1 MLEKVAI
8 KNKRAM
14 VEGYRVGVKT
24 GTARKIE
31 NGHYVNKYVAFT
43 AGIAPISDPR
53 YALVILINDPKAGQ
67 YYGGAVSAPVFSN
80 IMVMHYVRMVLR
92 QMQNQ
97 QKNSKTHCSLKRSK
111 T

>member
-31 NGHYVNKYVAFT
+31 NAT
-43 AGIAPISDPR
+43 MS
-53 YALVILINDPKAGQ
+53 INMWHLQ
-67 YYGGAVSAPVFSN
+67 GAVSHN
-80 IMVMHYVRMVLR
+80 
-92 QMQNQ
+92 
-97 QKNSKTHCSLKRSK
+97 
-111 T
+111 

>member
-53 YALVILINDPKAGQ
+53 YA
-67 YYGGAVSAPVFSN
+67 
-80 IMVMHYVRMVLR
+80 
-92 QMQNQ
+92 
-97 QKNSKTHCSLKRSK
+97 
-111 T
+111 

>member
-67 YYGGAVSAPVFSN
+67 YYGGAVSAPYSRALWAIPCVLT
-80 IMVMHYVRMVLR
+80 VLR

-97 QKNSKTHCSLKRSK
+97 QKKQQDVLFA
-111 T
+111 